1 MELCVGEGAPQK
13 MMEETQDLGQ
23 TQPVVSSMLA
33 PGTMVDHYK
42 VVRLLG
48 RGGFGDVYLARDTK
62 LGRKIAL
69 KLLNASQFGADEVAQ
84 RFIFEA
90 RATARFNHPHIVA
103 IYGVGEHGKNPY
115 VALEYLE
122 GQTLR
127 DRKNASPPSVRAVMR
142 IGLAIAEALREAH
155 SRKILHCDLKPENVL
170 IPKDGRL
177 RLFDFGLAMPV
188 QTKHPPTTPQ
198 VLKPM
203 DTMEH
208 WLGGSR
214 PSMPPAQQ
222 PSDQQ
227 SSSSSFDDVPL
238 TTSQEAICGTP
249 EYMAPEQW
257 LQHEP
262 TGATDI
268 WALGTLLYELVG
280 GVLPY
285 CEPSFVALA
294 IKVCSPDP
302 VPPLPE
308 SLEIA
313 DEFRQ
318 LIADCLEKDPAE
330 RPTAAQVVERL
341 EQLVYR
347 RRQFLG
353 DSKSPFPGLMPFSER
368 YADFFFGRESEI
380 DAFLERMR
388 QVSVL
393 PVVGPSGAGKSSF
406 VEAGVI
412 PRLKEQGPW
421 RVLRMRPGTRPFA
434 ALAARVRALQEGR
447 PSRLTGSRA
456 SQQQRAL
463 DASGEYPSIELPA
476 EPDPLEQ
483 ALHERPS
490 LLGMILQDVAE
501 EQRCSILLFVDQ
513 LEELYSMIDEPDVRR
528 RFMEAICGG
537 AHEPRDPV
545 RVIFTLRD
553 DFLGR
558 LAEGTGVREA
568 LSQLTVM
575 RSPGSAGLRE
585 ILLKPAEAIGYRYDD
600 PALVGEMVEAVQ
612 GKPACLP
619 LLQFATR
626 KMWDHRD
633 QDKKLLRRAI
643 YDRMGG
649 VEGALADHA
658 DGVLQGL
665 SAGQV
670 TVARDLLLRLVT
682 PDGTRRILAWNDT
695 VQGLGSEAEEILN
708 RLIQSRLVLVGKGR
722 GNEKADAELELVH
735 ESLVR
740 RWYRLAR
747 WFDESRDEL
756 ALLNDLT
763 QVAELWEKRGR
774 REQEVWQGK
783 ALREAEEVAKRN
795 AGAVSETVLEFLQV
809 SRQREERLLRRKRA
823 FQVAGVTLLVAVALG
838 ASIFAWALADKE
850 REATR
855 QRDRA
860 EQQSLRAR
868 KRFAEAQREAAR
880 AALLR
885 GDPFEARAK
894 LRMSLETTDSP
905 QARALWWQLTRTPL
919 AWQRDLGAAV
929 YDLDFSPDGKT
940 VAAACQDRTVYLF
953 DVQTQRAR
961 FLRGHRDQVY
971 GVAFSPD
978 GKRLASGTWGGKVGL
993 WDLATGKLR
1002 VLAGHTG
1009 KVHNVAFSPDG
1020 KWLASASYDRTA
1032 RLWRV
1037 ADGAATGV
1045 LKGHGERCYAVAFA
1059 PDSQRVATGGFDGT
1073 VRLWKTSGELVR
1085 VLRGHRDKVFAVAFS
1100 PDGKT
1105 LASGGLD
1112 QTLRLWN
1119 AGTGRARGVLVGHQG
1134 AVHSVA
1140 FSSDGRLVATGGYDG
1155 TVRLWD
1161 ARRRRELQ
1169 VLSGHDGWVLRVAF
1183 NPRGDRVAS
1192 SSMDRSLRLWN
1203 LGSASQRQPTGHGQR
1218 VFGAAI
1224 SPDGRLL
1231 ATGGMDRAVRLWNLE
1246 DGTLLRTFFGHQA
1259 GVFSVGFSPDG
1270 NTLASGSWDRT
1281 IRLWDVREGTVR
1293 HVLEGHGGEVST
1305 VLFSPDGNT
1314 LASGSW
1320 DKTVRLWD
1328 ARSGAAVALLLG
1340 HEGAV
1345 YDLSFHPGGRTLAS
1359 GAADQTIR
1367 IWDVRTRR
1375 ATHVLKKHEGPVYG
1389 VDFSP
1394 DGASIISGGAD
1405 GTWRRWSAPAWDD
1418 EVPGRHEGRIYHLAF
1433 HPSGQLVGTP
1443 SADGTARIWDLRTG
1457 KHTVLAGHHAEVNF
1471 LRFSPDGR
1479 LAVTTSDDGTIRT
1492 WQIARGGSSGTPGAS
1507 RRDARNRNWRSPAA
1521 RGSEAT
1527 NEIARMQPFWRA
1539 PLLLPRPPRVFTHR
1553 GWLRLDT
1560 GAADA
1565 GGGARWSREVEQH
1578 TLRGASS
1585 ADGRLVAIVTTDG
1598 SLQLWDRQADR
1609 QLFQRAVDQPA
1620 TDLRVLPGQRVVL
1633 LSRGRALLFD
1643 RSGAVRALSKQ
1654 ATAVGWDQDQLLVA
1668 ADRRILLFD
1677 SGGRERARLPT
1688 DLGATAVALTKGQ
1701 LAVGNRDGNVELIDR
1716 RGGTRRTLKQVPSSA
1731 VLRILPGPKQ
1741 TLVLGYAN
1749 GLVGI
1754 WSLATGERL
1763 IETMLHGPVEHLH
1776 LEAGRLY
1783 AVTSLGDHTVLD
1795 LRVFTQSY
1803 CPLLKEVWSH
1813 VKTVWEGGRPV
1824 PRPPPDWHRC
1834 AE

>member
-1 MELCVGEGAPQK
+1 

-23 TQPVVSSMLA
+23 TQPVVGAMLG

-62 LGRKIAL
+62 LGRKVAL
-69 KLLNASQFGADEVAQ
+69 KLLNASQFGSDEVAR
-84 RFIFEA
+84 RFLFEA

-103 IYGVGEHGKNPY
+103 IYGVGEHAKNPY

-142 IGLAIAEALREAH
+142 IGLAIAEALKEAH
-155 SRKILHCDLKPENVL
+155 ARKILHCDLKPENVL

-188 QTKHPPTTPQ
+188 QTKQPPTTPQ

-208 WLGGSR
+208 WLGGSQR
-214 PSMPPAQQ
+214 PSSPPTHVS
-222 PSDQQ
+222 SDQ

-238 TTSQEAICGTP
+238 TTEKEAICGTP

-262 TGATDI
+262 AGATDV
-268 WALGTLLYELVG
+268 WALGTMLYELVS

-294 IKVCSPDP
+294 IKVCSPEP
-302 VPPLPE
+302 VPPLPDA
-308 SLEIA
+308 LEI
-313 DEFRQ
+313 DDDFRQ
-318 LIADCLEKDPAE
+318 LIGDCLEKDPAE
-330 RPTAAQVVERL
+330 RPTATQVVDRL
-341 EQLVYR
+341 ERLVYR

-421 RVLRMRPGTRPFA
+421 RMIRLRPGSRPFA
-434 ALAARVRALQEGR
+434 VLAARVRTLQEGR
-447 PSRLTGSRA
+447 PSRLTGGSRT
-456 SQQQRAL
+456 SQQRAL
-463 DASGEYPSIELPA
+463 DASGEYRAIELPA

-483 ALHERPS
+483 ALQERPS
-490 LLGMILQDVAE
+490 LLGMLLHDIAE
-501 EQRCSILLFVDQ
+501 EQRCSVLLFVDQ
-513 LEELYSMIDEPDVRR
+513 LEELYSMVDEPELRR

-558 LAEGTGVREA
+558 LAEGAGVREA

-575 RSPGSAGLRE
+575 RSPGSTALRE
-585 ILLKPAEAIGYRYDD
+585 ILLKPAEATGYHYDD
-600 PALVGEMVEAVQ
+600 PALVAEMVEAVQ

-633 QDKKLLRRAI
+633 QDRKLLLRQI

-695 VQGLGSEAEEILN
+695 VQGLGPEAEEILN

-735 ESLVR
+735 ESLVH

-756 ALLNDLT
+756 ALLGDLT

-809 SRQREERLLRRKRA
+809 SRQRQERLLRRRRA

-850 REATR
+850 REATQ

-860 EQQSLRAR
+860 ERQSRQAR
-868 KRFAEAQREAAR
+868 RRFAEAQREAAR

-894 LRMSLETTDSP
+894 LRTSLETTDSA

-919 AWQRDLGAAV
+919 AWQKDLGAAV
-929 YDLDFSPDGKT
+929 YDLAFSPDGNT
-940 VAAACQDRTVYLF
+940 LAAACQDRTIYLF
-953 DVQTQRAR
+953 DVQTQGAR

-971 GVAFSPD
+971 GVAFSAD
-978 GKRLASGTWGGKVGL
+978 GKRLASATWGGKVGL
-993 WDLATGKLR
+993 WDLASGKLKI
-1002 VLAGHTG
+1002 LEGHAG

-1020 KWLASASYDRTA
+1020 KWLASASYDQTV

-1037 ADGAATGV
+1037 PDGSPGPV
-1045 LKGHGERCYAVAFA
+1045 LRGHEARCYTVAFS
-1059 PDSQRVATGGFDGT
+1059 PDSRRVVTGGFDGT
-1073 VRLWKTSGELVR
+1073 VRVWKRSGELVH
-1085 VLRGHRDKVFAVAFS
+1085 VLRGHRDKVFAVAYS

-1105 LASGGLD
+1105 LASVGWD
-1112 QTLRLWN
+1112 KTIRLWSARN
-1119 AGTGRARGVLVGHQG
+1119 GRPEAVLVGHSG

-1140 FSSDGRLVATGGYDG
+1140 YSADGRRLVTGGYDG

-1161 ARRRRELQ
+1161 VARRQELQ
-1169 VLSGHDGWVLRVAF
+1169 VLTGHDGWVLRVAF
-1183 NPRGDRVAS
+1183 NPRGDHVAS
-1192 SSMDRSLRLWN
+1192 ASMDRSLRLWN
-1203 LGSASQRQPTGHGQR
+1203 LGSSPQRRPAAHGQR
-1218 VFGAAI
+1218 VFGAAV
-1224 SPDGRLL
+1224 SPDGRRL
-1231 ATGGMDRAVRLWNLE
+1231 ATGGMDRAVRLWSLE
-1246 DGTLLRTFFGHQA
+1246 DGVLRRALFGHRA
-1259 GVFSVGFSPDG
+1259 GVFSVAFSPDG
-1270 NTLASGSWDRT
+1270 KTVASGSWDKT
-1281 IRLWDVREGTVR
+1281 IRLWDVAEGTVR
-1293 HVLEGHGGEVST
+1293 QVLEGHAGEVST
-1305 VLFSPDGNT
+1305 VVFSPDGRT

-1320 DKTVRLWD
+1320 DKTIRLWD
-1328 ARSGAAVALLLG
+1328 ARSGAAVALLSG

-1345 YDLSFHPGGRTLAS
+1345 YDLDFHPGGLTLAS
-1359 GAADQTIR
+1359 GAADRTIR
-1367 IWDVRTRR
+1367 VWDLRARR
-1375 ATHVLKKHEGPVYG
+1375 AVRILRGHDGPVYG
-1389 VDFSP
+1389 VSFAP
-1394 DGASIISGGAD
+1394 DGASLVSGGGD
-1405 GTWRRWSAPAWDD
+1405 GTLRLWRPPAWNGHI
-1418 EVPGRHEGRIYHLAF
+1418 VGRHAGRVYHLSF
-1433 HPSGQLVGTP
+1433 HPRGRLVGTP
-1443 SADGTARIWDLRTG
+1443 SADGTARLWDLETG
-1457 KHTVLAGHHAEVNF
+1457 KYKVLSGHHAEVNF
-1471 LRFSPDGR
+1471 LRFSLDGK

-1492 WQIARGGSSGTPGAS
+1492 WQVKRA
-1507 RRDARNRNWRSPAA
+1507 
-1521 RGSEAT
+1521 
-1527 NEIARMQPFWRA
+1527 QPFWRA
-1539 PLLLPRPPRVFTHR
+1539 PLLLPRPPRAFTHR
-1553 GWLRLDT
+1553 GWRRLDT
-1560 GAADA
+1560 GAGDA
-1565 GGGARWSREVEQH
+1565 SGGARWRREVERH
-1578 TLRGASS
+1578 ALRGASS
-1585 ADGRLVAIVTTDG
+1585 VDGRLVALVTGAGT
-1598 SLQLWDRQADR
+1598 LELWDRREDR
-1609 QLFQRAVDQPA
+1609 PLYRTKIEQPA
-1620 TDLRVLPGQRVVL
+1620 AQLRVLPGGRVAVL
-1633 LSRGRALLFD
+1633 SNGRALLLD
-1643 RSGAVRALSKQ
+1643 RSGAARTL
-1654 ATAVGWDQDQLLVA
+1654 ATEASAMGWDQGQLLVA
-1668 ADRRILLFD
+1668 TRRRILFFD
-1677 SGGRERARLPT
+1677 ADGRERARLPT
-1688 DLGATAVALTKGQ
+1688 DLGVTALALSKAQ
-1701 LAVGNRDGNVELIDR
+1701 LAVGNQDGNVELVDR
-1716 RGGTRRTLKQVPSSA
+1716 RTKGVRRTLKQVPSSA
-1731 VLRILPGPKQ
+1731 VVRMLAGPRQ

-1763 IETMLHGPVEHLH
+1763 IETLLHGPVEHLH
-1776 LEAGRLY
+1776 LEGGRLY
-1783 AVTSLGDHTVLD
+1783 ALTALGDHTALD
-1795 LRVFTQSY
+1795 LRVFTRSY
-1803 CPLLKEVWSH
+1803 CPLLDEIWGE

-1824 PRPPPDWHRC
+1824 LRPPPAWHEC
-1834 AE
+1834 AR